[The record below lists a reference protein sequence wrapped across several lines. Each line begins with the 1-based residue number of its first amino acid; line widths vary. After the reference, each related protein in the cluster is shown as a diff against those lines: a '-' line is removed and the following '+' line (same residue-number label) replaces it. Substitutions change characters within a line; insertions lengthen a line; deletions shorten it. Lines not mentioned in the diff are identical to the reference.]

1 MSAHSRLGASLSPL
15 GARPGCLANRGLLRN
30 HGLRGSVG
38 LLLSAG
44 LLLVNTSGL
53 AQGSE
58 DVAKA
63 KTYFNAGA
71 AAYTAGQYPAA
82 IQAFDQA
89 YRFAPRPGILF
100 SAAQAYR
107 KQYFIDKNPQN
118 LQQAIKN
125 YRAYLAK
132 VPEGGRRADSAQALA
147 ELEPIADRMATREPT
162 EPGDPVAPAP
172 TAMPSKTR
180 LMVSSQTKGAVIE
193 LDAGK
198 GRKAPLIAEVKP
210 GRHKVRLT
218 APGYFPEERE
228 VEAAEG
234 GVVAVD
240 VRLQPKPA
248 RLTLRAEDDAEV
260 RVDGRPVGT
269 TPLGA
274 PIELPAGSHLVTIT
288 RTGRKP
294 YSKEVDLARGERRTL
309 DADLSVTGQRTA
321 SYIVLGTGLAGLA
334 TGGAFTFL
342 ALRQESKAQDI
353 DSARQEGNVSRGDI
367 AAYED
372 HVAKRDDF
380 RLASAIAFG
389 AGTVLTLSS
398 VLLMTFDDPKLEALP
413 NAQPRRRDDAAPE
426 LDAEP
431 SMEIS
436 AAPFWSPGALGGAV
450 GGRF

>member
-1 MSAHSRLGASLSPL
+1 MRVVTRALSGAARPSACLLLGASL
-15 GARPGCLANRGLLRN
+15 
-30 HGLRGSVG
+30 
-38 LLLSAG
+38 LLSAPAF
-44 LLLVNTSGL
+44 
-53 AQGSE
+53 AQGTE

-71 AAYTAGQYPAA
+71 AAYAAGQYPAA

-89 YRFAPRPGILF
+89 YRFAPRAGILF

-125 YRAYLAK
+125 YRAYLDK
-132 VPEGGRRADSAQALA
+132 VPEGGRRADCAQALA
-147 ELEPIADRMATREPT
+147 ELEPIADRLAAREPT
-162 EPGDPVAPAP
+162 EPGEAVPQPQAVLPQ
-172 TAMPSKTR
+172 KTR
-180 LMVSSQTKGAVIE
+180 LMVSSQTRGAMIE
-193 LDAGK
+193 LDAAK

-210 GRHKVRLT
+210 GRHKVRLS

-240 VRLQPKPA
+240 VRLQPQPA
-248 RLTLRAEDDAEV
+248 RISVRTEDDAEV

-274 PIELPAGSHLVTIT
+274 PLELPAGSHLITIT

-294 YSKEVDLARGERRTL
+294 YSKEVDLARGERATL
-309 DADLSVTGQRTA
+309 DADLSVTGQRSA

-334 TGGAFTFL
+334 TGGVFTFL
-342 ALRQESKAQDI
+342 ALRHEGQAQDI
-353 DSARQEGNVSRGDI
+353 NSARQTDNVSRADV

-372 HVAKRDDF
+372 HVTKRDDF
-380 RLASAIAFG
+380 RLASAVAFG
-389 AGTVLTLSS
+389 AGTLLTISS
-398 VLLMTFDDPKLEALP
+398 VLLMTFDDPKLEVSP
-413 NAQPRRRDDAAPE
+413 SRRPTRPGGAVPE
-426 LDAEP
+426 EEAEP
-431 SMEIS
+431 TLEIS
-436 AAPFWSPGALGGAV
+436 AAPLWAPGAIGGAV